1 MATLP
6 REPGTLTISSFD
18 ATLGAGLRECRL
30 DSLSFIDAYGLVG
43 IATAIRAGLAG
54 GEKIAVT
61 APARTGMREH
71 LAAMGFDDFL
81 RQIGHPA
88 LEAEAETMESSGVVV
103 PLRSAA
109 DAGGEQ
115 AISQLLW
122 DQLREQV
129 DPQVLAALGEG
140 VWEMV
145 ANALEHSG
153 TDASVMAQVYRTARF
168 GHPPDHDDKVQVV
181 IGDVGRGIRAA
192 LASSPAYAPGS
203 DLEAIELALEYLVSS
218 VHEDPGRGQGL
229 STTAEQVSG
238 LGGTMVIRSG
248 ECKLTVA
255 GEERS
260 AVAVPH
266 LPGTIVALSLPLY
279 PSS

>member
-6 REPGTLTISSFD
+6 REPGTLTIASFD

-54 GEKIAVT
+54 GEKVAVT

-88 LEAEAETMESSGVVV
+88 LEAEAEAMESSGVVV

-129 DPQVLAALGEG
+129 DPAPTG
-140 VWEMV
+140 
-145 ANALEHSG
+145 N
-153 TDASVMAQVYRTARF
+153 DCRAQ
-168 GHPPDHDDKVQVV
+168 
-181 IGDVGRGIRAA
+181 
-192 LASSPAYAPGS
+192 PA
-203 DLEAIELALEYLVSS
+203 
-218 VHEDPGRGQGL
+218 
-229 STTAEQVSG
+229 
-238 LGGTMVIRSG
+238 
-248 ECKLTVA
+248 
-255 GEERS
+255 
-260 AVAVPH
+260 AVPWQLRCCTH
-266 LPGTIVALSLPLY
+266 RP
-279 PSS
+279 PSTPARASRRAS